1 MFWLKTR
8 VLKMIEITLI
18 VELFVLG
25 LNCLF
30 FSRNNS
36 SFYDFAINRIINW
49 KWMIEFL
56 KREENWWKSSQ
67 IWVNVCM
74 QFGICLMLEMK
85 NRQNSQKWKWTIT
98 LSIKYLAFE
107 RTTMMISHHNQHLH
121 SLDNHLKIQ
130 IFYDKSFL
138 FDILHWFIKKS
149 QHWATL
155 SFLMWWIEG

>member
-1 MFWLKTR
+1 MIWSKTQ
-8 VLKMIEITLI
+8 VLKMFEINLI
-18 VELFVLG
+18 VDLFV
-25 LNCLF
+25 

-85 NRQNSQKWKWTIT
+85 NRQNSQKWKWKII
-98 LSIKYLAFE
+98 LSKKYLAFE
-107 RTTMMISHHNQHLH
+107 RTATIISHHNQHLH
-121 SLDNHLKIQ
+121 SLDNHLIIQ

-138 FDILHWFIKKS
+138 FDVTHWCITKS
-149 QHWATL
+149 QHWTTL
-155 SFLMWWIEG
+155 SFLMW